1 MNWQGLAIGACT
13 FLIIGIFH
21 PLVIKGE
28 YYLGLKV
35 NYIFALLGV
44 VASIAALMTEG
55 VFLSAVFAVIAFSS
69 FWSIWEVLS
78 RKSACAK
85 DGFLQ
90 TPNVQ
95 ATLKIAFLI
104 QRYAKSPTSHAEDF
118 IIRMI
123 KLFNNS
129 PFQENQ
135 VRNLCLYL

>member
-1 MNWQGLAIGACT
+1 MDLSILNWQGLAIGACT

-69 FWSIWEVLS
+69 FWSIWEV
-78 RKSACAK
+78 
-85 DGFLQ
+85 F
-90 TPNVQ
+90 
-95 ATLKIAFLI
+95 
-104 QRYAKSPTSHAEDF
+104 E
-118 IIRMI
+118 
-123 KLFNNS
+123 
-129 PFQENQ
+129 
-135 VRNLCLYL
+135 